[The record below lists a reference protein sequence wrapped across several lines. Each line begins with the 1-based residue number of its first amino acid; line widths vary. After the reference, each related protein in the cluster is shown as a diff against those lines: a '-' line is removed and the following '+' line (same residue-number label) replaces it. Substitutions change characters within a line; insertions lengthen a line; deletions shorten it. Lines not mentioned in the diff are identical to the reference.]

1 VSYCLVVRDRQEL
14 DLIFSSLKNWCFA
27 LLSVGAKVNQNWLGT
42 MTKVIK
48 RTKLAAA
55 LMGVMAFAGTSV
67 AAAQQVDV
75 AKLQN
80 EEQKILNAQEQS
92 QEKINSLFE
101 QSQDLL
107 IEYRSVVAEYEN
119 LKVYNDH
126 VAKLVADQ
134 QATIDSLQRQINGI
148 EETKQGVVPLMYEMI
163 DSLEEFVKLDLP
175 IHKEKRLER
184 VERLRTIMENA
195 NVSTSEKFRQI
206 IEAYQTEMD
215 YGSGLISYQGN
226 LNVDGQ
232 EMAVDFFH
240 MGRVAFLAQSL
251 DLKNAWIYNNETN
264 EWTELEDEFLN
275 PLTTAIRM
283 SRKQTA
289 YDLVKL
295 PVFAAESA
303 E

>member
-1 VSYCLVVRDRQEL
+1 MFR
-14 DLIFSSLKNWCFA
+14 A
-27 LLSVGAKVNQNWLGT
+27 LGVEAEVKSNWLGT

-48 RTKLAAA
+48 RTKLAAT
-55 LMGVMAFAGTSV
+55 LMGVMAFAGTGV

-80 EEQKILNAQEQS
+80 EEKKILEADAQS
-92 QEKINSLFE
+92 QEKVNSLFE

-126 VAKLVADQ
+126 VQRLVNDQ
-134 QATIDSLQRQINGI
+134 EAPLASLQKQIDGI
-148 EETKQGVVPLMYEMI
+148 ERTKQGVVPLMYEMI
-163 DSLEEFVKLDLP
+163 DALEQFVKLDIP
-175 IHKEKRLER
+175 IHREKRMER
-184 VERLRTIMENA
+184 VEGLRDIMDSA
-195 NVSTSEKFRQI
+195 NVSTSEQFRQI

-226 LNVDGQ
+226 LEVDGEQ
-232 EMAVDFFH
+232 VAVDYFH

-251 DLKNAWIYNNETN
+251 DLRNAWIYNNETD
-264 EWTELEDEFLN
+264 EWTALEDEFIR
-275 PLTTAIRM
+275 PLTQAIRM

>member
-1 VSYCLVVRDRQEL
+1 
-14 DLIFSSLKNWCFA
+14 
-27 LLSVGAKVNQNWLGT
+27 
-42 MTKVIK
+42 MTKIIK

-55 LMGVMAFAGTSV
+55 LMGVMAFAGTGV

-80 EEQKILNAQEQS
+80 EEQKILNAQAQS

-134 QATIDSLQRQINGI
+134 QATIDSLQRQIDGI
-148 EETKQGVVPLMYEMI
+148 DETKQGVVPLMYEMI
-163 DSLEEFVKLDLP
+163 DALEEFVKLDLP
-175 IHKEKRLER
+175 IHKEER
-184 VERLRTIMENA
+184 MNRVARLRDIMGNS

-226 LNVDGQ
+226 LQVGGQ
-232 EMAVDFFH
+232 EVAVDFFH

-251 DLKNAWIYNNETN
+251 DLKNAWIYNNESG
-264 EWTELEDEFLN
+264 EWSALEDEFLN

>member
-1 VSYCLVVRDRQEL
+1 VFR
-14 DLIFSSLKNWCFA
+14 A
-27 LLSVGAKVNQNWLGT
+27 LGVEAEVKSNWLGT

-48 RTKLAAA
+48 RTKLAAT
-55 LMGVMAFAGTSV
+55 LMGVMAFAGTGV

-92 QEKINSLFE
+92 QQKIDSLFE

-126 VAKLVADQ
+126 VAGLVADQ
-134 QATIDSLQRQINGI
+134 QATIDSLQRQIDGI

-163 DSLEEFVKLDLP
+163 DALAEFVELDLP
-175 IHKEKRLER
+175 IQKEKRLDR
-184 VERLRTIMENA
+184 VARLEDLMGNS

-206 IEAYQTEMD
+206 IEAYQAELD

-226 LNVDGQ
+226 LNIDGQ
-232 EMAVDFFH
+232 EVAVDFFH

-251 DLKNAWIYNNETN
+251 DLKNAWIYNNESN
-264 EWTELEDEFLN
+264 EWTALEDEYLN

-289 YDLVKL
+289 FDLVKL

>member
-1 VSYCLVVRDRQEL
+1 MFR
-14 DLIFSSLKNWCFA
+14 A
-27 LLSVGAKVNQNWLGT
+27 LGVEAEVKSNWLGT

-48 RTKLAAA
+48 RTKLAAT
-55 LMGVMAFAGTSV
+55 LMGVMAFAGTGV

-92 QEKINSLFE
+92 QQKIDSLFE

-126 VAKLVADQ
+126 VAGLVADQ
-134 QATIDSLQRQINGI
+134 QATIDSLQRQIDGI

-163 DSLEEFVKLDLP
+163 DALAEFVELDLP
-175 IHKEKRLER
+175 IQKEKRLDR
-184 VERLRTIMENA
+184 VARLEDLMGNS

-206 IEAYQTEMD
+206 IEAYQAELD

-226 LNVDGQ
+226 LNIDGQ
-232 EMAVDFFH
+232 EVAVDFFH

-251 DLKNAWIYNNETN
+251 DLKNAWIYNNESN
-264 EWTELEDEFLN
+264 EWTALEDEYLN

-289 YDLVKL
+289 FDLVKL

>member
-1 VSYCLVVRDRQEL
+1 
-14 DLIFSSLKNWCFA
+14 
-27 LLSVGAKVNQNWLGT
+27 

-55 LMGVMAFAGTSV
+55 LMGVMAFAGTGV

-80 EEQKILNAQEQS
+80 EEQKILNEQAQS

-134 QATIDSLQRQINGI
+134 QATIDSLQRQIDGI

-163 DSLEEFVKLDLP
+163 DALEEFVELDLP
-175 IHKEKRLER
+175 IHKEKRMER
-184 VERLRTIMENA
+184 VATLRSIMENS

-226 LNVDGQ
+226 LEVDGQ
-232 EMAVDFFH
+232 QVAVDFFH

-251 DLKNAWIYNNETN
+251 DLKNAWIYNNETD
-264 EWTELEDEFLN
+264 EWTALEDEFLN

>member
-1 VSYCLVVRDRQEL
+1 
-14 DLIFSSLKNWCFA
+14 
-27 LLSVGAKVNQNWLGT
+27 

-48 RTKLAAA
+48 RTKLAAT
-55 LMGVMAFAGTSV
+55 LMGVMAFAGTGV

-92 QEKINSLFE
+92 QQKIDSLFE

-126 VAKLVADQ
+126 VAGLVADQ
-134 QATIDSLQRQINGI
+134 QATIDSLQRQIDGI

-163 DSLEEFVKLDLP
+163 DALAEFVELDLP
-175 IHKEKRLER
+175 IQKEKRLDR
-184 VERLRTIMENA
+184 VARLEDLMGNS

-206 IEAYQTEMD
+206 VEAYQAELD

-226 LNVDGQ
+226 LNIDGQ
-232 EMAVDFFH
+232 EVAVDFFH

-251 DLKNAWIYNNETN
+251 DLKNAWIYNNESN
-264 EWTELEDEFLN
+264 EWTALEDEYLN
-275 PLTTAIRM
+275 PLTNAIRM

-289 YDLVKL
+289 FDLVKL

>member
-1 VSYCLVVRDRQEL
+1 
-14 DLIFSSLKNWCFA
+14 
-27 LLSVGAKVNQNWLGT
+27 

-55 LMGVMAFAGTSV
+55 LMGAMAVAGTSV

-75 AKLQN
+75 AKLQK
-80 EEQKILNAQEQS
+80 EEQQILNAQEQS
-92 QEKINSLFE
+92 QKKIDSLYE

-126 VAKLVADQ
+126 VARLVADQ
-134 QATIDSLQRQINGI
+134 QSNIDSLQRQIDTI

-163 DSLEEFVKLDLP
+163 DALEEFVSLDIP

-184 VERLRTIMENA
+184 IERLRDIMGNA
-195 NVSTSEKFRQI
+195 NVSTSEQFRQI
-206 IEAYQTEMD
+206 IEAYQAEMD
-215 YGSGLISYQGN
+215 YGQMLNAYQGN
-226 LNVDGQ
+226 LNVDG
-232 EMAVDFFH
+232 EEVAVDFFH
-240 MGRVAFLAQSL
+240 MGRVVFAAQSL
-251 DLKNAWIYNNETN
+251 DLKNAWLYNKDTN
-264 EWTELEDEFLN
+264 EWTKLEDEFLN

>member
-1 VSYCLVVRDRQEL
+1 
-14 DLIFSSLKNWCFA
+14 
-27 LLSVGAKVNQNWLGT
+27 